1 MAGRRARLGQPFLS
15 STSSTLGAKAKP
27 LDYWSPSRTQPRL
40 RPPTIYPS
48 FDKKPSPANARSAC
62 CLPCPTPT
70 MRPPSSS
77 SAAAAA
83 AAPGGGAGRVSAFTM
98 RAVARM
104 SRARWF
110 IFLRRVYQYQNGPR
124 SDLGSNPFNSPG
136 WLALELGV
144 IVAQMVLTT
153 AVVATSAKERPAW
166 PLRLWVAAYNV
177 GNVLSLP
184 LLYWRHRHSSA
195 AAAGRGGALPD
206 DPEMHGPNDPLR
218 NSSYL
223 MNKARAFLELFFA
236 MWFVMGNV
244 WVFDA
249 RLGSFHRA
257 PRLYALCIGLLAWN
271 AVVYS
276 LPFLLFLLLCCFV
289 PMVGYA
295 LGYNMNSASVGR
307 GASDEQL
314 AALPRWRFKE
324 PDVPRDREH
333 DDQHEECCICL
344 AQYREKEEVRQLPCT
359 HMFHLKC
366 VDRWLRII
374 SSCPLCKQELN

>member
-1 MAGRRARLGQPFLS
+1 
-15 STSSTLGAKAKP
+15 
-27 LDYWSPSRTQPRL
+27 
-40 RPPTIYPS
+40 
-48 FDKKPSPANARSAC
+48 
-62 CLPCPTPT
+62 
-70 MRPPSSS
+70 MRPSPSSS
-77 SAAAAA
+77 SLSAAAAM
-83 AAPGGGAGRVSAFTM
+83 AAPGGGGGRVSAFTM

-153 AVVATSAKERPAW
+153 AVVATSPRERPAW

-184 LLYWRHRHSSA
+184 LLYWRHRHSSSA
-195 AAAGRGGALPD
+195 AAAGGALSD
-206 DPEMHGPNDPLR
+206 DLEMRGASDGIR
-218 NSSYL
+218 NRSFL

-257 PRLYALCIGLLAWN
+257 PRLYALCIALLAWN
-271 AVVYS
+271 AIVYS

-324 PDVPRDREH
+324 QPDVPRDRDH
-333 DDQHEECCICL
+333 DDQECCICL

-374 SSCPLCKQELN
+374 SSCPLCKQELK

>member
-1 MAGRRARLGQPFLS
+1 MM
-15 STSSTLGAKAKP
+15 
-27 LDYWSPSRTQPRL
+27 PS
-40 RPPTIYPS
+40 
-48 FDKKPSPANARSAC
+48 A
-62 CLPCPTPT
+62 
-70 MRPPSSS
+70 SSS
-77 SAAAAA
+77 SSLATSGMSR
-83 AAPGGGAGRVSAFTM
+83 GGGGGRVSAFTM

-124 SDLGSNPFNSPG
+124 SDLGSNPFNSAG

-144 IVAQMVLTT
+144 IVAQMVIT
-153 AVVATSAKERPAW
+153 AAIVVTSAKERPAW

-195 AAAGRGGALPD
+195 AAGRGN
-206 DPEMHGPNDPLR
+206 DPEMRGASDALR

-271 AVVYS
+271 AIVYS

-289 PMVGYA
+289 PVVGYA

-314 AALPRWRFKE
+314 DELPRWRFKE
-324 PDVPRDREH
+324 LDVPRDHEH
-333 DDQHEECCICL
+333 EDQECCICL

-374 SSCPLCKQELN
+374 SSCPLCKQELS

>member
-1 MAGRRARLGQPFLS
+1 
-15 STSSTLGAKAKP
+15 
-27 LDYWSPSRTQPRL
+27 
-40 RPPTIYPS
+40 
-48 FDKKPSPANARSAC
+48 
-62 CLPCPTPT
+62 

-77 SAAAAA
+77 SSSSSSPAAVPE
-83 AAPGGGAGRVSAFTM
+83 PGGRMSALTM

-110 IFLRRVYQYQNGPR
+110 VFLRRVYQYQNGPR

-144 IVAQMVLTT
+144 IVAQVVLTT
-153 AVVATSAKERPAW
+153 AVVATSAAERPAW

-184 LLYWRHRHSSA
+184 LLYWRHRHSSSSSSA
-195 AAAGRGGALPD
+195 GGGRGDL
-206 DPEMHGPNDPLR
+206 EMHGANDAPGNR
-218 NSSYL
+218 SYL

-249 RLGSFHRA
+249 RLGSFQRA
-257 PRLYALCIGLLAWN
+257 PRLYALCVSLLAWN

-289 PMVGYA
+289 PAVGYA

-324 PDVPRDREH
+324 PDVARDRER
-333 DDQHEECCICL
+333 DDQASNL
-344 AQYREKEEVRQLPCT
+344 NPFL
-359 HMFHLKC
+359 
-366 VDRWLRII
+366 LRIQLCTDTLHAQI
-374 SSCPLCKQELN
+374 NDHSSSNY

>member
-1 MAGRRARLGQPFLS
+1 
-15 STSSTLGAKAKP
+15 
-27 LDYWSPSRTQPRL
+27 
-40 RPPTIYPS
+40 
-48 FDKKPSPANARSAC
+48 
-62 CLPCPTPT
+62 
-70 MRPPSSS
+70 
-77 SAAAAA
+77 
-83 AAPGGGAGRVSAFTM
+83 
-98 RAVARM
+98 M

-124 SDLGSNPFNSPG
+124 SDLGSNPFNSSG

-144 IVAQMVLTT
+144 IVAQMVITT
-153 AVVATSAKERPAW
+153 TVVATSPKERPAW
-166 PLRLWVAAYNV
+166 PLRLWVCAYNV

-195 AAAGRGGALPD
+195 TGRGD
-206 DPEMHGPNDPLR
+206 DPEMHGAGDALR

-289 PMVGYA
+289 PVVGYA

-314 AALPRWRFKE
+314 DALPRWRFKE
-324 PDVPRDREH
+324 PDVPRDREK
-333 DDQHEECCICL
+333 DDQECCICL
-344 AQYREKEEVRQLPCT
+344 AQYREKEEDRLEKKKKNDRTLHASSEPKVEKPPDNEVSISDVETQPGSENSPSDNDKVNDDVHEDSQPNNEEPDNDVEIEPAVDLDNPQPKIKAPRVDYSLLIVVAVGMMKIATGDDYPLRQGAGTGLDWFSMAMEPRGGGT
-359 HMFHLKC
+359 FDLG
-366 VDRWLRII
+366 
-374 SSCPLCKQELN
+374 

>member
-1 MAGRRARLGQPFLS
+1 S
-15 STSSTLGAKAKP
+15 SP
-27 LDYWSPSRTQPRL
+27 
-40 RPPTIYPS
+40 PPTTIM
-48 FDKKPSPANARSAC
+48 PAA
-62 CLPCPTPT
+62 
-70 MRPPSSS
+70 SS
-77 SAAAAA
+77 SAAATPATSR
-83 AAPGGGAGRVSAFTM
+83 GGGRVSAFTM

-124 SDLGSNPFNSPG
+124 SDLGSNPFNSSG

-144 IVAQMVLTT
+144 IVAQMVITT
-153 AVVATSAKERPAW
+153 TVVATSPKERPAW
-166 PLRLWVAAYNV
+166 PLRLWVCAYNV

-195 AAAGRGGALPD
+195 AGRGD
-206 DPEMHGPNDPLR
+206 DPEMHGAGDALR
-218 NSSYL
+218 FKLDTLMLNSSYL

-289 PMVGYA
+289 PVVGYA

-314 AALPRWRFKE
+314 DALPRWRFKE
-324 PDVPRDREH
+324 PDVPRDREK
-333 DDQHEECCICL
+333 DDEECCICL

-374 SSCPLCKQELN
+374 SSCPLCKQELS